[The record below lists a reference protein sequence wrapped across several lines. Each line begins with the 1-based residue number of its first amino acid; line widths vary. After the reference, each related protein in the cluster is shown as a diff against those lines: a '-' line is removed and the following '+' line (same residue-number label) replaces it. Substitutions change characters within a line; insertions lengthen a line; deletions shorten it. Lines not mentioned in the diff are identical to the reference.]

1 MLHIL
6 VANVGST
13 SLKYKLVSV
22 RSPESEQAEYRRL
35 RRVTSLYQPLHRTT
49 CPWRVTTARH
59 ILSPRRQFICMRHP
73 RGQSIDT
80 SMGFSPQSGLP
91 QTRRTGDLDPVV
103 LLWLIEEGKA
113 APRIIFDSGGEAR
126 NDIHAELEYMMF

>member
-22 RSPESEQAEYRRL
+22 RSPESGQAEYRTL

-73 RGQSIDT
+73 RGQSIET
-80 SMGFSPQSGLP
+80 SMGFSPPEWPATDQAH
-91 QTRRTGDLDPVV
+91 RRPRPRR
-103 LLWLIEEGKA
+103 A
-113 APRIIFDSGGEAR
+113 ALA
-126 NDIHAELEYMMF
+126 H